1 MSRKLVFLPSAEFD
15 FAAAY
20 DLIAADSPNAA
31 MKFIDDIRKRC
42 ETLTDFPRIG
52 RPLDDMVHRIAFDRR
67 VVVLYSFDDETV
79 WVSALRYLGQAF

>member
-42 ETLTDFPRIG
+42 QALTDFPRMG
-52 RPLDDMVHRIAFDRR
+52 RPLDDMVHRITFDRR

-79 WVSALRYLGQAF
+79 WVSALRYRGQAF

>member
-42 ETLTDFPRIG
+42 EALTDFPRMG
-52 RPLDDMVHRIAFDRR
+52 RPLDDMVHRITFDRR

>member
-1 MSRKLVFLPSAEFD
+1 MRRKLVFLPSAEFD

-52 RPLDDMVHRIAFDRR
+52 RPLDDMVYRIAFDRR

-79 WVSALRYLGQAF
+79 WVSALRYIGQAF

>member
-1 MSRKLVFLPSAEFD
+1 MTRRLVFLPSAEFD

-20 DLIAADSPNAA
+20 DVIAADSPRAA
-31 MKFIDDIRKRC
+31 LKFIDDLRRRC

-52 RPLDDMVHRIAFDRR
+52 RPLDDLVYRITFDRR
-67 VVVLYSFDDETV
+67 AVVFYSFDDETV